1 MYEVRRMNKI
11 NGNRLWK
18 NLHDLADIS
27 EKDQPWT
34 RRSFT
39 AKYNEG
45 RQWLK
50 QQMETTGL
58 EVRVDEAANMIG
70 EWVGTEPDLPPI
82 VIGSH
87 TDTVPSGGRFDG
99 IAGVLTGLE
108 VIRVIKE
115 QDIHLRN
122 TIQLVDFTAE
132 EPSAYGLSTVGSR
145 AWSGNLSEE
154 MLQYQNEEG
163 ETLADAIRFAGGN
176 PIQIKQC
183 KKKADAIALYLELHI
198 EQGPVLL
205 HEKAHLGVVS
215 GIVGIQRFK
224 INVNGMP
231 NHAGTTPMNMRKDAL
246 VAASEIVLVLEREA
260 NETYDYPVVGTV
272 GILDNYPNASNVV
285 PGEVVLELEIRSISE
300 DVIDKVS
307 SHLKEKINH
316 ISIERDIEITVE
328 DVSRSAP
335 IIVEEKVSEILHHA
349 CEEVV
354 DKVITLPSGAGHDAN
369 QMSLLGPTGMIF
381 IPCKDGRS
389 HCPEEWAEKDDL
401 TVGASAMLQALLAWK

>member
-1 MYEVRRMNKI
+1 MNKI